1 MDPTLPAADSL
12 QDLQSQFDSLTDSQN
27 RESLKLKVFDPLYM
41 NTIEKSFQEF
51 LSAMNELVNEYE
63 QDTYLQKL
71 PMVAKEIIRNIH
83 MVRTSAQTVLNELNK
98 IKANPSSPQECQ
110 DDIPKINA
118 VKEALSRLS
127 QALKQSTA
135 TSAGVSYTTG
145 ESTGAATDAA
155 TAANEPDNVPGTSIH
170 RAESKYRNSQ
180 VVMSLND
187 SLVQLVRFKEIP
199 ALDENDVVQTIC
211 RQIMTL
217 ISTLVSDLGK
227 LDIVRAFVGNTKTT
241 DACKFKNTIQKLTSP
256 ESTNPFNDSSAQ
268 SRAENIAISLVSFL
282 I

>member
-1 MDPTLPAADSL
+1 
-12 QDLQSQFDSLTDSQN
+12 
-27 RESLKLKVFDPLYM
+27 M

-51 LSAMNELVNEYE
+51 LSAMNELVNEYK

-71 PMVAKEIIRNIH
+71 PMVAKEILRNIH

-155 TAANEPDNVPGTSIH
+155 TAANEPENVPGNVPGTSIL